1 MRTEFIYLATAL
13 AVLADAPRAAAQAVG
28 QADVMIQSL
37 TVSRMRPRP
46 TMPAT
51 LPRVPAPE
59 LPVATPTP
67 VTLAAA
73 GLAIQVT
80 VFSHNDDDAQNVRLN
95 VFFPP
100 ETHVTSMPANCTVP
114 TTGGTTN
121 PFATCTVG
129 TLAVQGSQTVAITIS
144 MPPSHVVPRVGA
156 FAWAETPDPSTANN
170 HAVQIAP

>member
-1 MRTEFIYLATAL
+1 MSTRMILTAAAL
-13 AVLADAPRAAAQAVG
+13 AALWSIPPAEAQAVG
-28 QADVMIQSL
+28 QADVMIQNL
-37 TVSRMRPRP
+37 TVNRTRNRP
-46 TMPAT
+46 T
-51 LPRVPAPE
+51 LPGTTSRVPVPSIGERAAAP
-59 LPVATPTP
+59 VSI
-67 VTLAAA
+67 AAA

-100 ETHVTSMPANCTVP
+100 ETQVISMPSNCTVP

-121 PFATCTVG
+121 PFASCTVG
-129 TLAVQGSQTVAITIS
+129 TLAVQGSQTVNITIS

-170 HAVQIAP
+170 HAEQVAP

>member
-1 MRTEFIYLATAL
+1 MKKQTITVA
-13 AVLADAPRAAAQAVG
+13 AVLFGIWNAPLAAQAVG

-37 TVSRMRPRP
+37 TVDRTRSRP
-46 TMPAT
+46 TLPAT
-51 LPRVPAPE
+51 ISRPPTTDIRPAPT
-59 LPVATPTP
+59 TPA
-67 VTLAAA
+67 LAIAAA
-73 GLAIQVT
+73 GLAIQVV

-100 ETHVTSMPANCTVP
+100 ETHVISMPPNCTVP

-121 PFATCTVG
+121 PFASCTIG
-129 TLAVQGSQTVAITIS
+129 TLAVQGSQTVNLTIS

-170 HAVQIAP
+170 HAVQVAP